1 MGSPSAPDPV
11 VCFSQPH
18 GERFGS
24 LLALPT
30 RAICGLYSKFCLMM
44 IYSKEQGMG
53 AFFRRDFSR
62 QDFPPDSYRCVC
74 PLPHRRA
81 EHAQHR
87 HPVVC
92 HPELGIRR
100 QHPAAEEQ
108 AERAAHQLHSVFTAP
123 PGMTRFPPEPAPKV
137 GWGKDLKC
145 LTFPAPPAGEQL
157 RLGTRRLPALH
168 GQQVWSY
175 HRLQQPLHQQHGGF
189 PWRRPSIT
197 FRLHT
202 STQTPLKRSTSLVTS
217 QLPLKRFQP
226 GRRWDWRSRS
236 AVMRGALSCSPASQ
250 KDFFFF

>member
-202 STQTPLKRSTSLVTS
+202 STQTPPQTLNFISHVTAALETISARQEVGLEVQEGSHERSS
-217 QLPLKRFQP
+217 QLFSCFTKR
-226 GRRWDWRSRS
+226 
-236 AVMRGALSCSPASQ
+236 
-250 KDFFFF
+250 FFFF